1 MACYALGGRYVYM
14 QVINSPNNYM
24 AHNQQSATNQKQN
37 MNGLVSDDTLWVGK
51 RNIGI
56 SDDIFV
62 YDSEM
67 NNLSSGTIYLFSIR
81 LNWMHQFQ
89 KDGLRE
95 YFSKVSDPVINKM
108 AIEKYINWKTEHGN
122 EFTKIHPTSDEQKL
136 QIVVEKH
143 KEYINK
149 IQKTYLGFSKST
161 NKILRVTVCFSC
173 KEPLDNRIDIECNAC
188 GWIICNRCGACGC
201 DYDPSKRKGFY

>member
-62 YDSEM
+62 
-67 NNLSSGTIYLFSIR
+67 
-81 LNWMHQFQ
+81 
-89 KDGLRE
+89 
-95 YFSKVSDPVINKM
+95 
-108 AIEKYINWKTEHGN
+108 
-122 EFTKIHPTSDEQKL
+122 
-136 QIVVEKH
+136 
-143 KEYINK
+143 
-149 IQKTYLGFSKST
+149 
-161 NKILRVTVCFSC
+161 
-173 KEPLDNRIDIECNAC
+173 
-188 GWIICNRCGACGC
+188 
-201 DYDPSKRKGFY
+201 